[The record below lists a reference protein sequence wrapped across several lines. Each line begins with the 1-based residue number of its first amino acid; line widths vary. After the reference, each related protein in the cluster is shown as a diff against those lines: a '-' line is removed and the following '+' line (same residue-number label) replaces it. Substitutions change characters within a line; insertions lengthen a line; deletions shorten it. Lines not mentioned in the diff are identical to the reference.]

1 MRENPLF
8 VIVSLAALAF
18 YFFCDQVAGM
28 MLAAVNVV
36 PGGTPKLCVGKD
48 IREQKRRQA
57 MD

>member
-36 PGGTPKLCVGKD
+36 PGGTPK
-48 IREQKRRQA
+48 A
-57 MD
+57 S